1 MKPDSDIRLELR
13 RLILEREQIASNLNA
28 KLQAIDQQIAEL
40 VGVIPQNK
48 AKKGNKISSKDM
60 RIACGV

>member
-13 RLILEREQIASNLNA
+13 RLILEREQIASKLNA
-28 KLQAIDQQIAEL
+28 KIQVIDQQIAEL

-48 AKKGNKISSKDM
+48 TKKRNKISSKDM